1 MRVQVLYDT
10 EGNLIALSG
19 TAVEEGQPAH
29 QLIAT
34 DASQEV
40 AEVEVPASYAGS
52 TLPDIFNHLRV
63 EIHAGQ
69 PTLVARKP
77 G

>member
-10 EGNLIALSG
+10 EGNLVALSG

-29 QLIAT
+29 QLLAT
-34 DASQEV
+34 DGQEV
-40 AEVEVPASYAGS
+40 AEVEVPAAYTES
-52 TLPDIFNHLRV
+52 TLPAIFNQLRV

-77 G
+77 H

>member
-19 TAVEEGQPAH
+19 TAVEEGQPGH
-29 QLIAT
+29 RLIAT
-34 DASQEV
+34 DGHEV
-40 AEVEVPASYAGS
+40 AEVEVPAGYVDS
-52 TLPDIFNHLRV
+52 TLPDIFNQLRV